1 MLEQIQSASKPIIY
15 AQVPATFDQSTQYVV
30 QLEPVEELAR
40 IFVGVEIRELE
51 SSQESDGGMFGA
63 TTVQD

>member
-1 MLEQIQSASKPIIY
+1 MASAIVAIKPVVY
-15 AQVPATFDQSTQYVV
+15 APIPEFDQDTQYIV

-51 SSQESDGGMFGA
+51 LSQESDGGMFGA